1 MFFAKKGQN
10 ESKMGQNESKWV
22 EMGRNGSKMR
32 FFVLITFFDRWH
44 LQVESPTR

>member
-10 ESKMGQNESKWV
+10 ESK
-22 EMGRNGSKMR
+22 MGRNGSKMR